1 MNSKTR
7 MTTFRKLADA
17 GELAPLLVQLMMAVN
32 DLSIADHGLRY
43 WHSEIPVP
51 HENRVQGSK
60 SYFVRLQIAHTFE
73 ALKVIY
79 RLKNKP
85 AFMAKVEQCDRATN
99 AAFNRLVAVIGTEE
113 YQKMKRLRNA
123 ITFHYETQAIQDAI
137 NRQSAKFPDY
147 AMPLSTGSTTLDWYF
162 EPGDRIVDSV
172 IIRDAL
178 AMTSDPAVSAAVDK
192 IVGACKRLRKIWR
205 ISPAISSPGIAWVY
219 SHVKERR
226 VLA

>member
-1 MNSKTR
+1 
-7 MTTFRKLADA
+7 
-17 GELAPLLVQLMMAVN
+17 VN
-32 DLSIADHGLRY
+32 VETS
-43 WHSEIPVP
+43 P

-172 IIRDAL
+172 IRNHWGRPPDRIEAL
-178 AMTSDPAVSAAVDK
+178 DGGLSNYVFAADVGGKSYIVRFSPSAEK
-192 IVGACKRLRKIWR
+192 IESYLKEKW
-205 ISPAISSPGIAWVY
+205 AIEKAGDGDVWVR
-219 SHVKERR
+219 ERCS
-226 VLA
+226 